1 MESRIRTEDISG
13 LILSGGR
20 GSRMGGV
27 DKGLQMLKGQSLVQ
41 HTLRRLSPQVG
52 TVLINANRHIKE
64 YEDLG
69 LPVLP
74 DSQADF
80 AGPLAGFMAG
90 LLACKTP
97 WMLTVPCD
105 SPLFPLDLAERLS
118 QAAMQAQADVA
129 APLTLEDGHARVQ
142 PVFCLLRTSLHTS
155 LAKYMKEG
163 GRKIDHWLQQHQ
175 HVFVPFHAPSDS
187 KAFFNAN
194 TLAELDALEPE

>member
-1 MESRIRTEDISG
+1 MASHIRAEDITG
-13 LILSGGR
+13 LILSGGK

-27 DKGLQMLKGQSLVQ
+27 DKGLQTLKGRSLVQ
-41 HTLRRLSPQVG
+41 HTMHRLQPQVG
-52 TVLINANRHIKE
+52 TMLINANRHLEE
-64 YEDLG
+64 YARFG

-90 LLACKTP
+90 FMACKTE

-105 SPLFPLDLAERLS
+105 SPLFPLDLAERLAR
-118 QAAMQAQADVA
+118 AADEAQADVA
-129 APLTLEDGHARVQ
+129 APLTLENGQAWLQ
-142 PVFCLLRTSLHTS
+142 PVFCLMRSSLQAS
-155 LAKYMKEG
+155 LGKYMQEG
-163 GRKIDHWLQQHQ
+163 GRKIDHWLLQHK

-194 TLAELDALEPE
+194 TLAELNALEPE

>member
-1 MESRIRTEDISG
+1 
-13 LILSGGR
+13 
-20 GSRMGGV
+20 MGGV
-27 DKGLQMLKGQSLVQ
+27 DKGLQMLKGRSLVQ
-41 HTLRRLSPQVG
+41 HTLHRLKPQVG
-52 TVLINANRHIKE
+52 TIFINANRHIKE
-64 YEDLG
+64 YEGLG

-74 DSQADF
+74 DSEGDF
-80 AGPLAGFMAG
+80 SGPLAGFMAG
-90 LLACKTP
+90 LKACKTP

-142 PVFCLLRTSLHTS
+142 PVFCLLRASLHPS

-163 GRKIDHWLQQHQ
+163 GRKIDHWLQQHK

-194 TLAELDALEPE
+194 TLAELNALEPE